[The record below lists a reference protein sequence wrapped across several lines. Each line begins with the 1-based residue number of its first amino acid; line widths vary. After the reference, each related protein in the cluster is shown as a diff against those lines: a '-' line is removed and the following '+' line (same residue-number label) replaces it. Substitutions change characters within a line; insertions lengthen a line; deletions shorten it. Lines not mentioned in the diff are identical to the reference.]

1 MCNVIPV
8 KCKRVS
14 THTLMFWAGLGNV
27 IFSFLCIPLPKID
40 LVTLF
45 HPDQLGKCN
54 DSCSYIIQYFKHVLF
69 YHNFSKYARS
79 INTTFYFIEIIQW
92 IIVIVLGFL
101 AVVINQLLIWAN
113 ILASPTVNSMVRITK
128 HTNTHTHYAYTIC
141 ANDIT

>member
-27 IFSFLCIPLPKID
+27 IFSFLCVPLPKID

-54 DSCSYIIQYFKHVLF
+54 
-69 YHNFSKYARS
+69 N
-79 INTTFYFIEIIQW
+79 
-92 IIVIVLGFL
+92 
-101 AVVINQLLIWAN
+101 
-113 ILASPTVNSMVRITK
+113 
-128 HTNTHTHYAYTIC
+128 
-141 ANDIT
+141 